1 MFTFFAFVGFLWL
14 FFQGV
19 SLAFH
24 LTWGIAKVVGSLLM
38 LLALP
43 IMALCLLVFGG
54 VVVLLPLLMVG
65 AAVVILKV
73 CG

>member
-1 MFTFFAFVGFLWL
+1 MFTFFALVGFLWL

-24 LTWGIAKVVGSLLM
+24 LTWGVTKVVGSLLM

-43 IMALCLLVFGG
+43 IMGVCLLVFGG
-54 VVVLLPLLMVG
+54 VVVLIPLAMMG
-65 AAVVILKV
+65 IAVAILKA
-73 CG
+73 CL